1 MGVNPERGKVGRR
14 ATLKEVAAEVGVSP
28 ATVSNAYNRPDQ
40 LSEGLRRRVMEAAGR
55 LGYTGPDPT
64 ARGLRRGR
72 VGAIGVLYADRLSY
86 AFADPAAVLFFEGVS
101 RAAEEAG
108 LGLLLVPGSISGR
121 HDPEAV
127 RGAAVDGF
135 VVYCMAE
142 GDQMMGAVRD
152 RRLPAVLVDDPPKGP
167 GGEMPNV
174 SVDDG
179 GGARVAAEHLVG
191 LGHRR
196 IAVVTFE
203 LAPQPVGGLAGPDR
217 QAQTAFRSTRLRL
230 DGYRDAVESVGVPWQ
245 DVPVYECPENLPEEG
260 ERAARI
266 LLGMRPRPTAI
277 LAISDQL
284 AFGVLEAARGMGLS
298 VPGDL
303 SVVGYDDVPEAA
315 RANPPLTTVNQPHV
329 EKGLLAGRL
338 LVARLGG
345 GEAEGPGPLPT
356 RLVVRGSTARPARGH
371 GA

>member
-1 MGVNPERGKVGRR
+1 MGVNSEEGKVGRR

-40 LSEGLRRRVMEAAGR
+40 LSEGLRKKVMEAARR
-55 LGYTGPDPT
+55 LGYTGPNPT

-72 VGAIGVLYADRLSY
+72 AGAIGVLYADRLSY

-108 LGLLLVPGSISGR
+108 FGLLLVPGSISGR
-121 HDPEAV
+121 HDPQAV

-142 GDQMMGAVRD
+142 GDRMMGVVHD
-152 RRLPAVLVDDPPKGP
+152 RRLPAVLVDDPPKDLA
-167 GGEMPNV
+167 GGMPNV
-174 SVDDG
+174 SIDDE
-179 GGARVAAEHLVG
+179 GGARAAAEHLVG

-203 LAPQPVGGLAGPDR
+203 LAPQPVGGLADLAR

-230 DGYRDAVESVGVPWQ
+230 DGYREAVESAGVPWESM
-245 DVPVYECPENLPEEG
+245 PVYECPENLPGEG
-260 ERAARI
+260 EKAAKI

-277 LAISDQL
+277 LATSDQI

-345 GEAEGPGPLPT
+345 EEVKSPGPLPT
-356 RLVVRGSTARPARGH
+356 YLVVRGSTAPPRL
-371 GA
+371 